1 MLNSFRKPKTL
12 TIYNLHFALVIILI
26 LIISSS
32 KLENEN
38 FQFPCKSSIAKL
50 TKTLNLNGLFVCFID
65 YNCLL
70 MNISC
75 DSSALKYVAESL
87 DSRYRKSFLWQSSK
101 SFDKY
106 PLQ

>member
-1 MLNSFRKPKTL
+1 MALEEVAYVCGFYYAFNIF
-12 TIYNLHFALVIILI
+12 NLEMIRI

-75 DSSALKYVAESL
+75 DSSAL
-87 DSRYRKSFLWQSSK
+87 
-101 SFDKY
+101 
-106 PLQ
+106 